1 MVRGCGLDGGISG
14 RCGVLC
20 AVRCALHAAGS
31 KKESEGEGDVVVMHC
46 SLVVADAEAVVDG
59 MAGYEGSLGPHVTV
73 RPGAGQALVLLLH
86 RRTHSTVSQSRLWRF
101 GSITY
106 I

>member
-1 MVRGCGLDGGISG
+1 MGSRVAAGCCALY
-14 RCGVLC
+14 
-20 AVRCALHAAGS
+20 AVRCTLRGS

-46 SLVVADAEAVVDG
+46 SLVVADGEAVVDG
-59 MAGYEGSLGPHVTV
+59 MAGYEGLLGPHVTV
-73 RPGAGQALVLLLH
+73 RPGAGQVLVLLLH